1 MVAKRKKKDSLEE
14 YKFYKKLENVLRI
27 LFLERG
33 APCIECS
40 NLLNILRMKFNSLY
54 NVGWCYVA
62 KKEIPDIWKHCLLN
76 DLGIFSEEENK
87 KVVGIIG
94 AFVRYRSLPEVNV

>member
-1 MVAKRKKKDSLEE
+1 MFVT
-14 YKFYKKLENVLRI
+14 
-27 LFLERG
+27 
-33 APCIECS
+33 
-40 NLLNILRMKFNSLY
+40 
-54 NVGWCYVA
+54 WCTQKVSHKQWYTEYVA